1 MSKIKKSFKVA
12 KLKQKKKLK
21 SRKIY
26 FQPNLPRIPNWNSPK
41 WEKKKN
47 AVSAVNLVKMKFG
60 TGADYAVIGWIKIA
74 PLLQNLK
81 ILFAIFVND
90 FLRNLLFFVLENYIF
105 WMYLVIL
112 LTRK

>member
-1 MSKIKKSFKVA
+1 MNLIKI
-12 KLKQKKKLK
+12 
-21 SRKIY
+21 
-26 FQPNLPRIPNWNSPK
+26 
-41 WEKKKN
+41 
-47 AVSAVNLVKMKFG
+47 KFG
-60 TGADYAVIGWIKIA
+60 TGADCTVIERIKIA

-105 WMYLVIL
+105 WMYVVIL